1 MNEFLKLEH
10 TTEIADLEQLPGSSS
25 ILKLKFKKVFPSI
38 HIFLFKTS
46 GSTELV
52 FTDYIRYMVQD
63 GKSVIAGNGKDHYPY
78 LTRPNVSGGDP
89 RVSYQLPWWKLTFDS
104 SYELIVITGWDLLN
118 TTDEASGAKIQRFSF
133 TTDKYLLTE
142 PDVYLF
148 QDKTKIKMNQNDIYQ
163 CYTVER
169 QDNDKSLEKRAT
181 LFVGYNNFNRVEG
194 DFTSNLSS
202 ILGREV
208 KLHVVREVEYTT
220 ATNQVVKRVTKT
232 GAIGNIG
239 NFRGYKV
246 DRDNVSKDTDGLLDG
261 VINDL
266 PKDRATFPFKVRLR
280 IFLSVKTN
288 GSDDQVDNTGDIP
301 TGNGVTELC
310 KPMEFKLNY
319 HYRKSSGQGLMYFSN
334 KIRVTELEEE
344 TEYDISSGNLELESI
359 TGTTPYFELMGYK
372 IDTQAP
378 SIDPSQDFEGKAGTK
393 IVLTIYE
400 FRNGARQNEVKKYT
414 YETRNERDLPKF
426 TLAELTANTY
436 QLEFSKEGG
445 MDVKKTFILTIKK
458 KAGEG
463 AVAKRY
469 GSGSNDAE
477 FKPELY
483 LYHPLLGETAF
494 VLAASFG
501 GSHGD
506 PLVVPT
512 WKVSKH
518 EPWLVGLRIPV
529 STDYGFG
536 FTKKQKE
543 IFEARFYLIPL
554 TEDGIE
560 DTNNIKIL
568 KYPYSDNMVGRIED
582 PGYGIPRLSQWQAG
596 SLAYYKA
603 TTLDKIG
610 GGHITNIFIYFPI
623 TELEVGKTYLIYPG
637 FTHINPDGE
646 IIISDAIDV
655 TRDNLMSIGHFK
667 VVDDVLDSVVV
678 KEFRVTENNNTTHT
692 QIKTAFNIKAELLT
706 GSSGISK
713 NGKFMF
719 FAGQTNNHWYW
730 NNTAYN
736 YPIYGGVSV
745 TTDLVNGEYTYSSL
759 SSGIGVGYGSSSYNP
774 KEFVNS
780 PYVVSIVNEDCFI
793 SKPGTFITDDT
804 GYYKKNVTTIPTDEP
819 KFNITFTPEKLPL
832 STTIFQGFTLNDN
845 IGDRKLKAIEFVA
858 SLRIKDGTMVKDFK
872 NILDNVSNKNYGKG
886 NIYVTYTG
894 TIELQNAG
902 GNIIYTRPVKIIRG
916 ANVNTYGN
924 TNVYDRISYNE
935 LAHLGIASKSDI
947 KTKVKKL
954 VAKFN
959 MRVDVPMMKIK
970 PDGSIVY
977 YTLTGECNY
986 EKSVETAL
994 LP

>member
-288 GSDDQVDNTGDIP
+288 GTDDQVDSTGDIP

-372 IDTQAP
+372 IDTQTP

-400 FRNGARQNEVKKYT
+400 FRDGARQSEVKKYT

-426 TLAELTANTY
+426 TLAELAGNASY

-458 KAGEG
+458 KTGEG

-469 GSGSNDAE
+469 GSGSHDAE
-477 FKPELY
+477 FNTTLCVH
-483 LYHPLLGETAF
+483 HPLLGETAF
-494 VLAASFG
+494 QLVATFG
-501 GSHGD
+501 GFHGN

-518 EPWLVGLRIPV
+518 EPWLVGLKIPV
-529 STDYGFG
+529 DNIFG

-554 TEDGIE
+554 TEDGIK
-560 DTNNIKIL
+560 DTNSIKIL
-568 KYPYSDNMVGRIED
+568 KYPYNDNMIGRIED
-582 PGYGIPRLSQWQAG
+582 PNYGADRYVQWTPT

-603 TTLDKIG
+603 TTRTVMG
-610 GGHITNIFIYFPI
+610 GGSNDNIIIYLPI
-623 TELEVGKTYLIYPG
+623 TELEVGKTYIIYPG
-637 FTHINPDGE
+637 FTHMNPDGE
-646 IIISDAIDV
+646 IIISDAIDPTKDDL
-655 TRDNLMSIGHFK
+655 TRIGHIK
-667 VVDDVLDSVVV
+667 VVEDVLDSVVV
-678 KEFRVTENNNTTHT
+678 KEFKVTEDPNPVHNT
-692 QIKTAFNIKAELLT
+692 IKTIFNIKAELLT
-706 GSSGISK
+706 GSSGVSK
-713 NGKFMF
+713 NGQFMF
-719 FAGQTNNHWYW
+719 FAGQINNYWHW
-730 NNTAYN
+730 NNTLHY
-736 YPIYGGVSV
+736 YPLYGGVAV
-745 TTDLVNGEYTYSSL
+745 GTNLVNNENIYNSG
-759 SSGIGVGYGSSSYNP
+759 SSGGGYGSSSYVP
-774 KEFVNS
+774 KEFMNS
-780 PYVVSIVNEDCFI
+780 PYAVSIVNEDYFI

-804 GYYKKNVTTIPTDEP
+804 GYYKKNVTTIPTEEP
-819 KFNITFTPEKLPL
+819 KFNITFTPEELPV
-832 STTIFQGFTLNDN
+832 TTGMYQGFALNDN
-845 IGDRKLKAIEFVA
+845 VGENKYAAIVFNVGVARKNGTTTMDLK
-858 SLRIKDGTMVKDFK
+858 D
-872 NILDNVSNKNYGKG
+872 ILDNVSNKNYGKG
-886 NIYVTYTG
+886 NFFITTTG
-894 TIELQNAG
+894 TLELHNASNDIVFTKSFRNVHSG
-902 GNIIYTRPVKIIRG
+902 GG
-916 ANVNTYGN
+916 G
-924 TNVYDRISYNE
+924 VYKKISYND
-935 LAHLGIASKSDI
+935 LAHLGIASKNDI
-947 KTKVKKL
+947 KTKIKKL

-994 LP
+994 LT

>member
-118 TTDEASGAKIQRFSF
+118 TTDEASGTKIQRFSF

-239 NFRGYKV
+239 NFKGYKV

-288 GSDDQVDNTGDIP
+288 GTDDQVDSTGDIP

-319 HYRKSSGQGLMYFSN
+319 HYRKSGGQGLMYFSN

-359 TGTTPYFELMGYK
+359 IGTIPYFELMGYK

-400 FRNGARQNEVKKYT
+400 FRDGARQSEVKKYT

-426 TLAELTANTY
+426 TLAELAGNASY

-458 KAGEG
+458 KTGEG

-469 GSGSNDAE
+469 DSDSHDAR
-477 FKPELY
+477 FNPTLCVH
-483 LYHPLLGETAF
+483 HPLLGETTF
-494 VLAASFG
+494 QLVASFG
-501 GSHGD
+501 GFHGN

-518 EPWLVGLRIPV
+518 EPWLVGLKIPV
-529 STDYGFG
+529 DDVFG

-568 KYPYSDNMVGRIED
+568 KYPYNDNMIGRIED
-582 PGYGIPRLSQWQAG
+582 PNYGVDRYVQWTPT

-603 TTLDKIG
+603 TTRTVMGDG
-610 GGHITNIFIYFPI
+610 SNDNIIIYLPI

-637 FTHINPDGE
+637 FTHMNPDGE
-646 IIISDAIDV
+646 IIISDAIDP
-655 TRDNLMSIGHFK
+655 TKDDLTHIGHIK
-667 VVDDVLDSVVV
+667 VVEDVLDSVVV
-678 KEFRVTENNNTTHT
+678 KEFKVTEDPNPVPNT
-692 QIKTAFNIKAELLT
+692 IKTIFNIKAELLT
-706 GSSGISK
+706 GSSGVSK
-713 NGKFMF
+713 NGQFMF
-719 FAGQTNNHWYW
+719 FAGQINNYWHW
-730 NNTAYN
+730 NNTLHY
-736 YPIYGGVSV
+736 YPLYGGVAV
-745 TTDLVNGEYTYSSL
+745 GTDLVSNENIYN
-759 SSGIGVGYGSSSYNP
+759 SGGGYGSPSYVP
-774 KEFVNS
+774 EEFINS
-780 PYVVSIVNEDCFI
+780 LYAVSIVNEDYFI

-804 GYYKKNVTTIPTDEP
+804 GYYKKNVTTIPTEEP
-819 KFNITFTPEKLPL
+819 KFNITFTPEMLPV
-832 STTIFQGFTLNDN
+832 TTGTYQGFTLNDN
-845 IGDRKLKAIEFVA
+845 IGENKYAAIVFNVGIV
-858 SLRIKDGTMVKDFK
+858 RKDGATTKNLK

-886 NIYVTYTG
+886 NFFVTTTG
-894 TIELQNAG
+894 TLELHNASNDIVLTKLFKTIHSG
-902 GNIIYTRPVKIIRG
+902 GG
-916 ANVNTYGN
+916 G
-924 TNVYDRISYNE
+924 VYKKISYND

-947 KTKVKKL
+947 KTKIKKI

-970 PDGSIVY
+970 PDGNIVY

-986 EKSVETAL
+986 ERSVETAL
-994 LP
+994 LA

>member
-25 ILKLKFKKVFPSI
+25 IFKLKFKKVFPSI

-89 RVSYQLPWWKLTFDS
+89 RVSYQLPWWKLSFDS

-148 QDKTKIKMNQNDIYQ
+148 QDKSKIKMNQNDIYQ

-208 KLHVVREVEYTT
+208 KLHVVREVEYTNS
-220 ATNQVVKRVTKT
+220 ANQVVKRTTKT

-239 NFRGYKV
+239 NFRGYRV

-288 GSDDQVDNTGDIP
+288 GSDDQVDSTGDIP

-319 HYRKSSGQGLMYFSN
+319 NYRRSSGQGLMYFSN

-378 SIDPSQDFEGKAGTK
+378 TIDPSQDFEGKAGTK

-426 TLAELTANTY
+426 TLAELGANSSY

-458 KAGEG
+458 KTGEG

-469 GSGSNDAE
+469 GSGSHDAR
-477 FKPELY
+477 FSPELY
-483 LYHPLLGETAF
+483 VFHPLLGETVFQIPAT
-494 VLAASFG
+494 FG
-501 GSHGD
+501 GFHGA

-518 EPWLVGLRIPV
+518 EPWLVGLAIPING
-529 STDYGFG
+529 TFG

-554 TEDGIE
+554 TEDGVE
-560 DTNNIKIL
+560 DTSNIRIL
-568 KYPYSDNMVGRIED
+568 KYPYSDRLIGRAED
-582 PGYGIPRLSQWQAG
+582 PNAG
-596 SLAYYKA
+596 NQRYNQFHASSLAYYK
-603 TTLDKIG
+603 TGYYSGNSDGVT
-610 GGHITNIFIYFPI
+610 IFFPI
-623 TELEVGKTYLIYPG
+623 TDLEAGKTYIIYPG
-637 FTHINPDGE
+637 FTHMNPDGE
-646 IIISDAIDV
+646 IIISDAIDPTKNDL
-655 TRDNLMSIGHFK
+655 TRMGHFK
-667 VVDDVLDSVVV
+667 VVEDVLDSVVV
-678 KEFRVTENNNTTHT
+678 KEFRVTENNNPAYDP
-692 QIKTAFNIKAELLT
+692 IKTIFNIKAELLT

-713 NGKFMF
+713 NGLFIF
-719 FAGQTNNHWYW
+719 FAGQTNNYWYW
-730 NNTAYN
+730 NNT
-736 YPIYGGVSV
+736 YGNGNISLG
-745 TTDLVNGEYTYSSL
+745 TNPGNGEYVYDSV
-759 SSGIGVGYGSSSYNP
+759 SSGGSWSGTTFGSISYGP
-774 KEFVNS
+774 ELFMNS
-780 PYVVSIVNEDCFI
+780 PYVVSIVNEDYFI

-819 KFNITFTPEKLPL
+819 KFNITFTPEGLPL
-832 STTIFQGFTLNDN
+832 QTSAYGVFALNDN
-845 IGDRKLKAIEFVA
+845 TEAGDWKDKAIEFGAHIV
-858 SLRIKDGTMVKDFK
+858 RKDGATTKDFK
-872 NILDNVSNKNYGKG
+872 DILDNVSNKNYGKG
-886 NIYVTYTG
+886 NLFVTTTG
-894 TIELQNAG
+894 TLELHNASNDIIFTKPIKTIYSRSG
-902 GNIIYTRPVKIIRG
+902 GPYT
-916 ANVNTYGN
+916 
-924 TNVYDRISYNE
+924 RISYNE

-959 MRVDVPMMKIK
+959 VRVDVPMMKIK
-970 PDGSIVY
+970 PDGTIVY

-994 LP
+994 FT

>member
-89 RVSYQLPWWKLTFDS
+89 RVSYQLPWWKLSFDS

-239 NFRGYKV
+239 NFKGYKV

-288 GSDDQVDNTGDIP
+288 GTDDQVDSTGDIP

-344 TEYDISSGNLELESI
+344 TEYDISSGKLELESI

-393 IVLTIYE
+393 VVLTIYE
-400 FRNGARQNEVKKYT
+400 FRNGARQSEVKKYT

-426 TLAELTANTY
+426 TLAELAGNASY

-463 AVAKRY
+463 AVASRY
-469 GSGSNDAE
+469 SSSTPEYYSNM
-477 FKPELY
+477 Y
-483 LYHPLLGETAF
+483 LNHPLIGEAVYQLQSAYST
-494 VLAASFG
+494 G
-501 GSHGD
+501 YGQ
-506 PLVVPT
+506 PKVVPV
-512 WKVSKH
+512 WKVNKQ
-518 EPWLVGLRIPV
+518 EPWLIGFVLPISGK
-529 STDYGFG
+529 FG

-543 IFEARFYLIPL
+543 IFEARVYLVPI

-568 KYPYSDNMVGRIED
+568 KYAYNDNMVGKAED
-582 PGYGIPRLSQWQAG
+582 PNFGNQRYNQFTAESF
-596 SLAYYKA
+596 AYYK
-603 TTLDKIG
+603 TLVR
-610 GGHITNIFIYFPI
+610 NENVAIYFPI
-623 TELEVGKTYLIYPG
+623 TELEVGRTYIIYPG
-637 FTHINPDGE
+637 FTHMNPDGE
-646 IIISDAIDV
+646 IIISDAVDPV
-655 TRDNLMSIGHFK
+655 VSDLTVLGHIR
-667 VVDDVLDSVVV
+667 VVEEVLDAPVI
-678 KEFRVTENNNTTHT
+678 KELKVTENPSETDPDRKYGFSVEIEPPTGSPGISKYGKLLFVVGQYDYIWLWTNIYGNVRAYSIYNGSLDLSGT
-692 QIKTAFNIKAELLT
+692 QWGT
-706 GSSGISK
+706 GSSHLLGDNAFGYRITPEE
-713 NGKFMF
+713 MR
-719 FAGQTNNHWYW
+719 
-730 NNTAYN
+730 NT
-736 YPIYGGVSV
+736 PFGVSV
-745 TTDLVNGEYTYSSL
+745 VTDDYY
-759 SSGIGVGYGSSSYNP
+759 
-774 KEFVNS
+774 
-780 PYVVSIVNEDCFI
+780 I
-793 SKPGTFITDDT
+793 SKPSIVVTDDVAV
-804 GYYKKNVTTIPTDEP
+804 YKKNVTTIATGEP
-819 KFNITFTPEKLPL
+819 NFKFPVTTEHVVL
-832 STTIFQGFTLNDN
+832 SQNQTNAIFYLEDN
-845 IGDRKLKAIEFVA
+845 IGDRKERAITLSTYPSVKKELGPYKPFTDFTELLKDM
-858 SLRIKDGTMVKDFK
+858 SPT
-872 NILDNVSNKNYGKG
+872 NYSKG
-886 NIYVTYTG
+886 NLFITYTG
-894 TIELQNAG
+894 TINCYNA
-902 GNIIYTRPVKIIRG
+902 NNDVIYTKPIKTIRCLNTQRG
-916 ANVNTYGN
+916 ANSLKSVYG
-924 TNVYDRISYNE
+924 RISYNDIQ
-935 LAHLGIASKSDI
+935 HLGITNKAKIKEIIKVLEAKINLRIDI
-947 KTKVKKL
+947 PMIKV
-954 VAKFN
+954 
-959 MRVDVPMMKIK
+959 K
-970 PDGSIVY
+970 PDGKIIY
-977 YTLTGECNY
+977 YTITKELNYVLPVNTADLT
-986 EKSVETAL
+986 
-994 LP
+994 

>member
-78 LTRPNVSGGDP
+78 LTRPTVSGGDP

-232 GAIGNIG
+232 GAIGNIS
-239 NFRGYKV
+239 NFRGYRV

-288 GSDDQVDNTGDIP
+288 GTDDQVDSTGDIP

-319 HYRKSSGQGLMYFSN
+319 NYRRSSGQGLMYFSN

-400 FRNGARQNEVKKYT
+400 FRDGARQSEVKKYT

-426 TLAELTANTY
+426 TLAELAGNASY

-458 KAGEG
+458 KNGEG

-469 GSGSNDAE
+469 GSGSHDAS
-477 FKPELY
+477 FSPNLY
-483 LYHPLLGETAF
+483 VYHPLLGETAF
-494 VLAASFG
+494 QLASSFG
-501 GSHGD
+501 GVHGN

-518 EPWLVGLRIPV
+518 EPWLVGLKIPV
-529 STDYGFG
+529 DDIFG

-543 IFEARFYLIPL
+543 IFEARFYLVPL

-560 DTNNIKIL
+560 DTSNIKIL
-568 KYPYSDNMVGRIED
+568 KYPYNDNMVGRIED
-582 PGYGIPRLSQWQAG
+582 PNYGNDRYIPWTRT

-603 TTLDKIG
+603 TTRNVMG
-610 GGHITNIFIYFPI
+610 GGTNDNIIIYLPI
-623 TELEVGKTYLIYPG
+623 TELEVGKTYIIYPG
-637 FTHINPDGE
+637 FTHMNPDGE

-655 TRDNLMSIGHFK
+655 TRDDLSRIGHFK
-667 VVDDVLDSVVV
+667 VVEDVLDSVVV
-678 KEFRVTENNNTTHT
+678 KEFKVTEDPNPVHST
-692 QIKTAFNIKAELLT
+692 IKTIFNIKAELLT
-706 GSSGISK
+706 GSSGVSK
-713 NGKFMF
+713 NGQFMF
-719 FAGQTNNHWYW
+719 FAGQINNYWYW
-730 NNTAYN
+730 NNTLHY
-736 YPIYGGVSV
+736 YPLYGGVAV
-745 TTDLVNGEYTYSSL
+745 GTNLVSNEYIYN
-759 SSGIGVGYGSSSYNP
+759 SGSADGGYGSSSYDP

-780 PYVVSIVNEDCFI
+780 LYVVSIVNEDYFI

-819 KFNITFTPEKLPL
+819 KFNITFTPEMLPVTT
-832 STTIFQGFTLNDN
+832 STYQGFTLNDN
-845 IGDRKLKAIEFVA
+845 IGENKYAAIVFNIGVARKDGAT
-858 SLRIKDGTMVKDFK
+858 IKDLED
-872 NILDNVSNKNYGKG
+872 ILDNVSNKNYGKG
-886 NIYVTYTG
+886 NFFITMTG
-894 TIELQNAG
+894 TLELLNASNDIMFTKLFKTIRSG
-902 GNIIYTRPVKIIRG
+902 GGHGYK
-916 ANVNTYGN
+916 
-924 TNVYDRISYNE
+924 RISYND
-935 LAHLGIASKSDI
+935 LAHLGIASKNDI

>member
-208 KLHVVREVEYTT
+208 RLHVVREVEYTT

-239 NFRGYKV
+239 NFKGYRV
-246 DRDNVSKDTDGLLDG
+246 DRDNVTKDTDGLLDG

-280 IFLSVKTN
+280 IFLSVKTD
-288 GSDDQVDNTGDIP
+288 GTDDQVDSTGDIP

-359 TGTTPYFELMGYK
+359 TGTTLYFELMGYK

-400 FRNGARQNEVKKYT
+400 FRDGARQNEVKKYT

-445 MDVKKTFILTIKK
+445 MDVKKTFILTIRK

-463 AVAKRY
+463 AIAKRY
-469 GSGSNDAE
+469 GSGSSDGV
-477 FKPELY
+477 FKPNLY
-483 LYHPLLGETAF
+483 VYHPLLGETAF
-494 VLAASFG
+494 QIPATFG
-501 GSHGD
+501 GFGGE
-506 PLVVPT
+506 PLIVPT

-518 EPWLVGLRIPV
+518 EPWLVGIGLPIN
-529 STDYGFG
+529 GLFG

-543 IFEARFYLIPL
+543 IFEYRFYLIPL

-568 KYPYSDNMVGRIED
+568 KYPYSDRLVGRVENPD
-582 PGYGIPRLSQWQAG
+582 PGNIRYSIYTPDSKA
-596 SLAYYKA
+596 SYKSI
-603 TTLDKIG
+603 TDHNIG
-610 GGHITNIFIYFPI
+610 GGEYNQVICYFPI
-623 TELEVGKTYLIYPG
+623 TELEVGKTYKVYPG
-637 FTHINPDGE
+637 FTNINPDGE
-646 IIISDAIDV
+646 IIITDAIDPLV
-655 TRDNLMSIGHFK
+655 SDMTKLGQIK
-667 VVDDVLDSVVV
+667 VVEEVLDSVVTQ
-678 KEFRVTENNNTTHT
+678 EFKVTEDTSQTDLSLRYGLQVT
-692 QIKTAFNIKAELLT
+692 MELLT
-706 GSSGISK
+706 GSADVNK
-713 NGKFMF
+713 RGKLMLL
-719 FAGQTNNHWYW
+719 AGQYNNHWRW
-730 NNTAYN
+730 NNTIRQFHIADGRPNITTNTVQGVYN
-736 YPIYGGVSV
+736 YSYTPYFGNTYPPLGFNTELRKIKNEPFAVSV
-745 TTDLVNGEYTYSSL
+745 VT
-759 SSGIGVGYGSSSYNP
+759 
-774 KEFVNS
+774 
-780 PYVVSIVNEDCFI
+780 EDYFI

-832 STTIFQGFTLNDN
+832 HMDHGFRLEDN
-845 IGDRKLKAIEFVA
+845 TQYQKDKAIWFNTYPA
-858 SLRIKDGTMVKDFK
+858 IKDGVYTREFK
-872 NILDNVSNKNYGKG
+872 KILDNVSNKNYGKG
-886 NIYVTYTG
+886 NLFVTYTG
-894 TIELQNAG
+894 TLDLQDAG
-902 GNIIYTRPVKIIRG
+902 GNIIYTKPIKNIRCISG
-916 ANVNTYGN
+916 DVNNN
-924 TNVYDRISYNE
+924 TPFVYTRILYNE

-959 MRVDVPMMKIK
+959 MRIDVPMMKIK

-977 YTLTGECNY
+977 YTITGECNY
-986 EKSVETAL
+986 ERSVETSL
-994 LP
+994 LT

>member
-181 LFVGYNNFNRVEG
+181 LFIGYNNFNRVEG

-239 NFRGYKV
+239 NFKGYKV

-280 IFLSVKTN
+280 IFLSVKTD
-288 GSDDQVDNTGDIP
+288 GTDDQVDSIGDIP

-319 HYRKSSGQGLMYFSN
+319 NYRKSSGQGLMYFSN

-400 FRNGARQNEVKKYT
+400 FRDGARQNEVKKYT

-426 TLAELTANTY
+426 TLAELSGNATY

-445 MDVKKTFILTIKK
+445 MDVKKTFILTINKK
-458 KAGEG
+458 TGEG
-463 AVAKRY
+463 AVATRY
-469 GSGSNDAE
+469 ENNPYNAG
-477 FKPELY
+477 PVTTLCVH
-483 LYHPLLGETAF
+483 HPLLGET
-494 VLAASFG
+494 SYM
-501 GSHGD
+501 
-506 PLVVPT
+506 VPT
-512 WKVSKH
+512 SFDTGYGNPRLVPVWKVSKH
-518 EPWLVGLRIPV
+518 EPWLIGIVLPINAM
-529 STDYGFG
+529 FG

-543 IFEARFYLIPL
+543 MFEVRFYLIPV

-568 KYPYSDNMVGRIED
+568 KYPYSDKLVGRIED
-582 PGYGIPRLSQWQAG
+582 PNQGNLRYSQHTPDSYASYK
-596 SLAYYKA
+596 SL
-603 TTLDKIG
+603 TDHVPG
-610 GGHITNIFIYFPI
+610 GGTANRVICYFPI
-623 TELEVGKTYLIYPG
+623 TELEVGKTYKIYPG
-637 FTHINPDGE
+637 FTNINPDGE
-646 IIISDAIDV
+646 IIITDGIDPLNF
-655 TRDNLMSIGHFK
+655 DLDKLGQIK
-667 VVDDVLDSVVV
+667 VVEEVLDSVVTQ
-678 KEFRVTENNNTTHT
+678 EFKVLEDTSQTDLDLRYGLQVHMEP
-692 QIKTAFNIKAELLT
+692 LT
-706 GSSGISK
+706 GSSGINK
-713 NGKFMF
+713 RGKFMLL
-719 FAGQTNNHWYW
+719 AGQYNNSWRW
-730 NNTAYN
+730 NNTMFSFGMN
-736 YPIYGGVSV
+736 NVRVDIQ
-745 TTDLVNGEYTYSSL
+745 NGEYRYMPTPGNLYSPL
-759 SSGIGVGYGSSSYNP
+759 GYNIDMRQMKNTP
-774 KEFVNS
+774 FVIS
-780 PYVVSIVNEDCFI
+780 VVNEDYFI
-793 SKPGTFITDDT
+793 SKPGLFLTDDT
-804 GYYKKNVTTIPTDEP
+804 GYYKRNVTTIPTDEP
-819 KFNITFTPEKLPL
+819 KFNITFTPEELPIPT
-832 STTIFQGFTLNDN
+832 STFQGFILNDN
-845 IGDRKLKAIEFVA
+845 TENLKLKAIEFVTGIV
-858 SLRIKDGTMVKDFK
+858 IKDGATTKVFK
-872 NILDNVSNKNYGKG
+872 EILDNISTKSYGKG
-886 NIYVTYTG
+886 NLFITYTG
-894 TIELQNAG
+894 TLDLQNANG
-902 GNIIYTRPVKIIRG
+902 DVIYTKPIRYIACASSG
-916 ANVNTYGN
+916 G
-924 TNVYDRISYNE
+924 TNVYTRMSYNE
-935 LAHLGIASKSDI
+935 LAHLGIASKNDI

-994 LP
+994 LT

>member
-148 QDKTKIKMNQNDIYQ
+148 QDKSKIKMNQNDIYQ

-232 GAIGNIG
+232 GTIGNIG
-239 NFRGYKV
+239 NFKGYKV

-288 GSDDQVDNTGDIP
+288 GTDDQVDSTGDIP

-319 HYRKSSGQGLMYFSN
+319 NYRKSSGQGLMYFSN

-400 FRNGARQNEVKKYT
+400 FRDGARQSEVKKYT

-426 TLAELTANTY
+426 TLAELTGNASY

-458 KAGEG
+458 KTGEG

-469 GSGSNDAE
+469 ENSSVDPDI
-477 FKPELY
+477 KMYLY
-483 LYHPLLGETAF
+483 LHHPLLGESAF
-494 VLAASFG
+494 ELASHFG
-501 GSHGD
+501 GVYGN

-518 EPWLVGLRIPV
+518 EPWLVGMRIPIENL
-529 STDYGFG
+529 FG

-543 IFEARFYLIPL
+543 IFEVRFYLLPI

-560 DTNNIKIL
+560 DTDNIKIL
-568 KYPYSDNMVGRIED
+568 KYPYSDNIVGRIED
-582 PGYGIPRLSQWQAG
+582 PNYGNQRYNQWTPTT
-596 SLAYYKA
+596 LAYYKA
-603 TTLDKIG
+603 TNRHKLG
-610 GGHITNIFIYFPI
+610 GGNDDRIFVYFPI
-623 TELEVGKTYLIYPG
+623 TELEVGKTYLIYTG

-646 IIISDAIDV
+646 IIISDALDV
-655 TRDNLMSIGHFK
+655 TRDDLTKVARFK
-667 VVDDVLDSVVV
+667 VIEDVLNSPVV
-678 KEFRVTENNNTTHT
+678 KEFKVTGNTDPVHSE
-692 QIKTAFNIKAELLT
+692 IKTVYDIRIELLT

-713 NGKFMF
+713 NGLFIF
-719 FAGQTNNHWYW
+719 FTGQKNNYWIW
-730 NNTAYN
+730 NNTAYR
-736 YPIYGGVSV
+736 YSIYGGVHIA
-745 TTDLVNGEYTYSSL
+745 TDMVHGEYVYNSL
-759 SSGIGVGYGSSSYNP
+759 QNLGGGGGYYGSSVYNQND
-774 KEFVNS
+774 FTNS
-780 PYVVSIVNEDCFI
+780 QYAVSIVNEDYFI

-804 GYYKKNVTTIPTDEP
+804 GYYKKNVTTIPTEEP
-819 KFNITFTPEKLPL
+819 KFNITFTPEMLPV
-832 STTIFQGFTLNDN
+832 TIGTYQGFTLNDN
-845 IGDRKLKAIEFVA
+845 IGENKYAAIVFNVGIARRNGA
-858 SLRIKDGTMVKDFK
+858 SIKDFK
-872 NILDNVSNKNYGKG
+872 DILDNVSNKNYGKG
-886 NIYVTYTG
+886 NFFVTTTG
-894 TIELQNAG
+894 TLELHNASNDIVLTKLFKTIHSGKG
-902 GNIIYTRPVKIIRG
+902 GAYK
-916 ANVNTYGN
+916 
-924 TNVYDRISYNE
+924 RISYNE
-935 LAHLGIASKSDI
+935 LAHLGIASKNDI
-947 KTKVKKL
+947 KTKIKKL

-994 LP
+994 LT

>member
-25 ILKLKFKKVFPSI
+25 IFKLKFKKVFPSI

-78 LTRPNVSGGDP
+78 LTRPTVSGGDP

-232 GAIGNIG
+232 GAIGNIS
-239 NFRGYKV
+239 NFRGYRV
-246 DRDNVSKDTDGLLDG
+246 DRDNVTKDTDGLLDG

-266 PKDRATFPFKVRLR
+266 PKDRAIFPFKVRLR

-288 GSDDQVDNTGDIP
+288 GTDDQVDSTGDIP

-319 HYRKSSGQGLMYFSN
+319 NYRRSSGQGLMYFSN

-359 TGTTPYFELMGYK
+359 NGTTPYFELLGYK

-400 FRNGARQNEVKKYT
+400 FRDGARQSEVKKYT
-414 YETRNERDLPKF
+414 YETRNERDLPRF
-426 TLAELTANTY
+426 TLAELAANASY

-463 AVAKRY
+463 AVASRY
-469 GSGSNDAE
+469 SSSTPEYYSNM
-477 FKPELY
+477 Y
-483 LYHPLLGETAF
+483 LNHPLIGE
-494 VLAASFG
+494 AAYT
-501 GSHGD
+501 
-506 PLVVPT
+506 LVSAQSTGYGQPKIVPV
-512 WKVSKH
+512 WKISKQ
-518 EPWLVGLRIPV
+518 EPWLVGFRIPI
-529 STDYGFG
+529 DGQFG

-543 IFEARFYLIPL
+543 IFEARFYLVPL
-554 TEDGIE
+554 TEDGVE

-568 KYPYSDNMVGRIED
+568 KYPYNDNMVGRRED
-582 PGYGIPRLSQWQAG
+582 PNYGNQRHNQSTAE
-596 SLAYYKA
+596 SLAYYKIPYY
-603 TTLDKIG
+603 TG
-610 GGHITNIFIYFPI
+610 GINVFFPI
-623 TELEVGKTYLIYPG
+623 TELEVGKTYVIYPG
-637 FTHINPDGE
+637 FTHMNPDGE
-646 IIISDAIDV
+646 IIISDAVDPLVNDLTI
-655 TRDNLMSIGHFK
+655 LGHIR
-667 VVDDVLDSVVV
+667 VVEDVLDAPVV
-678 KEFRVTENNNTTHT
+678 KELKILENPGETNENRKYGF
-692 QIKTAFNIKAELLT
+692 QVEIESPT
-706 GSSGISK
+706 GSPGISK
-713 NGKFMF
+713 NGKLLFVIGQYDYMWVWDNTSRGGTGYSF
-719 FAGQTNNHWYW
+719 SGGLLNLAG
-730 NNTAYN
+730 NTWSTGPDISGYTAFN
-736 YPIYGGVSV
+736 YAIGPKGMRNTPFGVSV
-745 TTDLVNGEYTYSSL
+745 VNDDY
-759 SSGIGVGYGSSSYNP
+759 
-774 KEFVNS
+774 
-780 PYVVSIVNEDCFI
+780 YVSKPSIVVTNDVAV
-793 SKPGTFITDDT
+793 
-804 GYYKKNVTTIPTDEP
+804 YKKNVTTIATDEP
-819 KFNITFTPEKLPL
+819 SFSFPV
-832 STTIFQGFTLNDN
+832 TTEHLVISQNQTNAIFRLEDN
-845 IGDRKLKAIEFVA
+845 IGDRKERAILLATYPSIKKEAGPLKPTTDFTEI
-858 SLRIKDGTMVKDFK
+858 LKDMSPT
-872 NILDNVSNKNYGKG
+872 NYSKG
-886 NIYVTYTG
+886 NCFITYTG
-894 TIELQNAG
+894 AINCYNA
-902 GNIIYTRPVKIIRG
+902 NNDVIFTKPVKSIRCL
-916 ANVNTYGN
+916 NTQRGHSSSMGVYG
-924 TNVYDRISYNE
+924 RISYNDIQ
-935 LAHLGIASKSDI
+935 HLGIINKAKLKEIIKVLEAKINLRIDI
-947 KTKVKKL
+947 PMIKV
-954 VAKFN
+954 
-959 MRVDVPMMKIK
+959 K
-970 PDGSIVY
+970 PDGKVIY
-977 YTLTGECNY
+977 YTITKELNY
-986 EKSVETAL
+986 VLPVNTADL
-994 LP
+994 Y

>member
-25 ILKLKFKKVFPSI
+25 IFKLKFKRVFPSI

-78 LTRPNVSGGDP
+78 LTRPTVSGGDP
-89 RVSYQLPWWKLTFDS
+89 RVSYQLPWWKLSFDS

-118 TTDEASGAKIQRFSF
+118 TTDEVSGAKIQRFSF

-148 QDKTKIKMNQNDIYQ
+148 QDKSKIKMNQNDIYQ

-220 ATNQVVKRVTKT
+220 ATNQVVKRTTKT

-239 NFRGYKV
+239 NFRGYRV

-288 GSDDQVDNTGDIP
+288 GSDDQVDSTGDIP

-319 HYRKSSGQGLMYFSN
+319 NYRKSSGQGLMYFSN

-378 SIDPSQDFEGKAGTK
+378 TIDPSQDFEGKAGTK

-426 TLAELTANTY
+426 TLAELSDNATY

-458 KAGEG
+458 KTGEG
-463 AVAKRY
+463 AVASRY
-469 GSGSNDAE
+469 PTANPSYDST
-477 FKPELY
+477 PEYYRDMCLN
-483 LYHPLLGETAF
+483 HPLIGE
-494 VLAASFG
+494 AAYRLQSAYSTG
-501 GSHGD
+501 YGQKKIA
-506 PLVVPT
+506 PI
-512 WKVSKH
+512 WKVNKQ
-518 EPWLVGLRIPV
+518 EPWLVGFRIPI
-529 STDYGFG
+529 DGRFG

-543 IFEARFYLIPL
+543 IFEARFYLVPL
-554 TEDGIE
+554 TEDGVE
-560 DTNNIKIL
+560 DTNSIKIL
-568 KYPYSDNMVGRIED
+568 KYPYNDNMVGRTED
-582 PGYGIPRLSQWQAG
+582 PNYGNQRHSQSIAG
-596 SLAYYKA
+596 SLAYYKIRHY
-603 TTLDKIG
+603 TG
-610 GGHITNIFIYFPI
+610 GINIFFPI
-623 TELEVGKTYLIYPG
+623 TELEAGKTYVIYPG
-637 FTHINPDGE
+637 FTHMNPDGE
-646 IIISDAIDV
+646 IIISDAADPLV
-655 TRDNLMSIGHFK
+655 TDLATLSHIK
-667 VVDDVLDSVVV
+667 VVEEVLDAPVV
-678 KEFRVTENNNTTHT
+678 KELKVIDIHGETDEKRKYGFEVEV
-692 QIKTAFNIKAELLT
+692 EPPT
-706 GSSGISK
+706 GSPGISK
-713 NGKFMF
+713 NCKLLYVV
-719 FAGQTNNHWYW
+719 GQYEFGWIW
-730 NNTAYN
+730 DNTDSNIDPSSPASNKWVVAPDISGNSVFHYTFSRKGMRN
-736 YPIYGGVSV
+736 APFGVSV
-745 TTDLVNGEYTYSSL
+745 VTDDYY
-759 SSGIGVGYGSSSYNP
+759 
-774 KEFVNS
+774 
-780 PYVVSIVNEDCFI
+780 I
-793 SKPGTFITDDT
+793 SKPSIVVTDDVAF
-804 GYYKKNVTTIPTDEP
+804 YKKNVTTIATDEP
-819 KFNITFTPEKLPL
+819 SFTFPVTTEHLVISQNQANAIFTLENDIEGRKERGILL
-832 STTIFQGFTLNDN
+832 STYPSIKKEAGPFKPVTDFVEI
-845 IGDRKLKAIEFVA
+845 LKDM
-858 SLRIKDGTMVKDFK
+858 SPT
-872 NILDNVSNKNYGKG
+872 NYSKG
-886 NIYVTYTG
+886 NGFITYTG
-894 TIELQNAG
+894 TINCY
-902 GNIIYTRPVKIIRG
+902 NTNNDVIYTKPVKTILSITPYSG
-916 ANVNTYGN
+916 SSSSHSLYG
-924 TNVYDRISYNE
+924 RISYNDIQ
-935 LAHLGIASKSDI
+935 HLGITNKAKIKEIIKVLEAKINLRIDI
-947 KTKVKKL
+947 PMIKV
-954 VAKFN
+954 
-959 MRVDVPMMKIK
+959 K
-970 PDGSIVY
+970 PDGKIIY
-977 YTLTGECNY
+977 YTITKELNY
-986 EKSVETAL
+986 VLPVNTAD

>member
-148 QDKTKIKMNQNDIYQ
+148 QDKSKIKMNQNDIYQ

-220 ATNQVVKRVTKT
+220 ATNQVVKIVTKT
-232 GAIGNIG
+232 GTIGNIG
-239 NFRGYKV
+239 NFKGYKV

-280 IFLSVKTN
+280 IFLSVKTD
-288 GSDDQVDNTGDIP
+288 GSDDQVDSTGDIP

-359 TGTTPYFELMGYK
+359 TGITPYFELMGYK

-400 FRNGARQNEVKKYT
+400 FRDGARQSEVKKYT

-426 TLAELTANTY
+426 TLAELAGNTSY

-458 KAGEG
+458 KTGEG
-463 AVAKRY
+463 AVATRY
-469 GSGSNDAE
+469 GSGSHDTGLEPN
-477 FKPELY
+477 LY
-483 LYHPLLGETAF
+483 VYHPLLGETVF
-494 VLAASFG
+494 RIPTTFG
-501 GSHGD
+501 GFHGN
-506 PLVVPT
+506 PRVVPT

-518 EPWLVGLRIPV
+518 EPWLVGLVIPING
-529 STDYGFG
+529 TFG

-554 TEDGIE
+554 TEDGVE
-560 DTNNIKIL
+560 DTSNIKIL
-568 KYPYSDNMVGRIED
+568 KYPYSDRLVGRAED
-582 PGYGIPRLSQWQAG
+582 PDYGNQRHDTFNAS
-596 SLAYYKA
+596 SLAYYK
-603 TTLDKIG
+603 TGYYFG
-610 GGHITNIFIYFPI
+610 GGSGGVGGITIFFPI
-623 TELEVGKTYLIYPG
+623 TELEAGKTYIIYPG
-637 FTHINPDGE
+637 FTHMNPDGE

-655 TRDNLMSIGHFK
+655 TKDDLARIGHFK
-667 VVDDVLDSVVV
+667 VVEDVLDSVVV
-678 KEFRVTENNNTTHT
+678 KEFRVTENNNPAYDP
-692 QIKTAFNIKAELLT
+692 IKTIFNIKAELLT

-713 NGKFMF
+713 NGLFIF
-719 FAGQTNNHWYW
+719 FAGQTNNYWYW
-730 NNTAYN
+730 NNTYDN
-736 YPIYGGVSV
+736 NRSLGI
-745 TTDLVNGEYTYSSL
+745 DLGNGEYIYNSIS
-759 SSGIGVGYGSSSYNP
+759 SSGNNGSWLSTIPGAVSYDP
-774 KEFVNS
+774 GKFMNS
-780 PYVVSIVNEDCFI
+780 PYVVSIVNEDYFI

-819 KFNITFTPEKLPL
+819 KFNITFTPEGLPL
-832 STTIFQGFTLNDN
+832 QTSGYGLFILNDN
-845 IGDRKLKAIEFVA
+845 TEAGDRKNKAIEFGA
-858 SLRIKDGTMVKDFK
+858 GIMRKDGATTKDFK
-872 NILDNVSNKNYGKG
+872 DILDNVSNKNYGKG
-886 NIYVTYTG
+886 NLFVTTTG
-894 TIELQNAG
+894 TLELHNASNDIIFTKPIKTIYSGVG
-902 GNIIYTRPVKIIRG
+902 GPYT
-916 ANVNTYGN
+916 
-924 TNVYDRISYNE
+924 RISYSE
-935 LAHLGIASKSDI
+935 LAHLGITSKSDI
-947 KTKVKKL
+947 KTTVKKL

-959 MRVDVPMMKIK
+959 VRVDVPMMKIK
-970 PDGSIVY
+970 PDGTIVY

-994 LP
+994 FT